1 MVWSIVGSGVT
12 QILRAVFFCCCP
24 YSHIWLEIK
33 KKKKK
38 FCTALWPSLCVCV
51 TLIFC
56 RLLMEGARRA
66 RRSEKTNISCAVH
79 SNHGNA
85 TNAYVERTIAQYWYI
100 IHLCQPKLP
109 IETNATDTR
118 VNACCAQTL
127 TQNTHK
133 KKRCPGMTHT
143 HTQIKK
149 PKKQKWN
156 ETKPLRSARQI
167 WCLWFA
173 NDRTACVA
181 LFLTAI
187 QFNRYY

>member
-38 FCTALWPSLCVCV
+38 KFCTALWPSLCVCVCV

-100 IHLCQPKLP
+100 IHFCQPKLP

-143 HTQIKK
+143 RRWKNRRNK
-149 PKKQKWN
+149 N
-156 ETKPLRSARQI
+156 ETKQ
-167 WCLWFA
+167 
-173 NDRTACVA
+173 
-181 LFLTAI
+181 
-187 QFNRYY
+187 NR